1 MKKDVIQAL
10 MDGKQVQFREIFGFK
25 SDELKEW
32 TDLDINNQTEL
43 YASLFTDDEGYVW
56 RIKPST
62 TMMLYAKTAL
72 MLNENGYY
80 TQQVHNE
87 HEERELETQCIYFRK
102 WLTGW
107 INYLF

>member
-1 MKKDVIQAL
+1 MKTEILKALIEGRDVQYTYS
-10 MDGKQVQFREIFGFK
+10 DGDVSWIDFYP
-25 SDELKEW
+25 SNVDA
-32 TDLDINNQTEL
+32 DYSV
-43 YASLFTDDEGYVW
+43 YASLFNGTLGCRW

-62 TMMLYAKTAL
+62 TIMLYAKTAL